1 METRAPKLA
10 IAGRIVGFLLI
21 LVCIL
26 SWILVDEDILS
37 IEKRNMIIYIL
48 IGISCISFVVSFFAS
63 RNREIPELGSKL
75 SVEEQ
80 FAALESTPSRFKS
93 SSTTTDQFGFET
105 INSQTRSIIESI
117 VGTQIEPERV
127 EVQSAIDSLSKG
139 EIGEFSYAQAS
150 ANPAPHRN
158 ATQVFESAISNAK
171 NKNSE
176 QRTIIQNIPLPNQ
189 QKVSTPD
196 LSWMEEEQQ
205 FITELSVKEVPI
217 PKILEKKTQI
227 SEKEN
232 SSTPNLPDIDDLL
245 NIDLQ
250 IENVD
255 LESIKVPDSDS
266 KTPELPDID
275 NLF

>member
-10 IAGRIVGFLLI
+10 IAGRIVGFLLL

-37 IEKRNMIIYIL
+37 SEKRNMIIYSL

-63 RNREIPELGSKL
+63 RDREIPELGSKP

-80 FAALESTPSRFKS
+80 FAALESTPSSFKS

-105 INSQTRSIIESI
+105 INSQTRNIIESI
-117 VGTQIEPERV
+117 VGTQIEPDRV
-127 EVQSAIDSLSKG
+127 EVQSAFESLSKG
-139 EIGEFSYAQAS
+139 EIGEFSSAQAS

-158 ATQVFESAISNAK
+158 ATQVFESIISNEN
-171 NKNSE
+171 NKATE
-176 QRTIIQNIPLPNQ
+176 KRTIIENIPLPNQ
-189 QKVSTPD
+189 QKISTPD

-217 PKILEKKTQI
+217 PNLEKKTQI

-232 SSTPNLPDIDDLL
+232 ISTPNLPDIDDLL
-245 NIDLQ
+245 NPDLQ

-255 LESIKVPDSDS
+255 LESIKLPDADS
-266 KTPELPDID
+266 KITELLDIES
-275 NLF
+275 LF

>member
-10 IAGRIVGFLLI
+10 IAGRIVGFLLL

-37 IEKRNMIIYIL
+37 SEKRNMIIYSL
-48 IGISCISFVVSFFAS
+48 IGISCISFIVSFFAS
-63 RNREIPELGSKL
+63 RDREIPELGSKP

-80 FAALESTPSRFKS
+80 FAALESTPSSFKS

-105 INSQTRSIIESI
+105 INSQTRNIIESI
-117 VGTQIEPERV
+117 VGTQIEPDRV
-127 EVQSAIDSLSKG
+127 EVQSAFESLSKG
-139 EIGEFSYAQAS
+139 EIGEFSSAQAS

-158 ATQVFESAISNAK
+158 ATQVFESVISNEN
-171 NKNSE
+171 NKATE
-176 QRTIIQNIPLPNQ
+176 KRTIIENIPLPNQ
-189 QKVSTPD
+189 QKISTPD

-217 PKILEKKTQI
+217 PKNLEKKTQI

-232 SSTPNLPDIDDLL
+232 TITPNLPDIDDLL
-245 NIDLQ
+245 NPDLQ
-250 IENVD
+250 IENIE
-255 LESIKVPDSDS
+255 LESIKLPGSDS